1 LIDIQNQPD
10 KRKIDIDR
18 VGVKDLRYPITV
30 LDRAN
35 KIQHTVGSINMYV
48 SLPHHFRGTH
58 MSRFIEILNEHHQE
72 LHIDTLGDILKKM
85 KERLDAEDAH
95 IAVTFPYFIEKS
107 APVSGA
113 KSLMEYNCTYEGSL
127 TNRKDFILTVRVPV
141 TTLCPCSKELS
152 DRGAHNQ
159 RSEVIMQIRSK
170 KFIWIE
176 ELVEYAE
183 SSASSPLYAL
193 LKRKDEKAVTEEAYD
208 NPMFVEDMVREIAKK
223 LNSDER
229 IIWYRVESENQ
240 ESIHNHSAY
249 ASLERDKTKSME

>member
-1 LIDIQNQPD
+1 MIDIQNQPD
-10 KRKIDIDR
+10 KRRIDIDR

-48 SLPHHFRGTH
+48 NLPHHFRGTH
-58 MSRFIEILNEHHQE
+58 MSRFIEILNEHHHE
-72 LHIDTLGDILKKM
+72 LHIDTMGDVLKKM

-113 KSLMEYNCTYEGSL
+113 KSLLEYGCTYEGSL
-127 TNRKDFILTVRVPV
+127 TDKEDFTLTVRIPV

-159 RSEVIMQIRSK
+159 RSEVSIQIRSK
-170 KFIWIE
+170 IFVWIE

-193 LKRKDEKAVTEEAYD
+193 LKRKDEKAVTEKAYD
-208 NPMFVEDMVREIAKK
+208 NPMFVEDMVREIARK
-223 LNSDER
+223 LNDDDR
-229 IIWYRVESENQ
+229 ITWYRVESENH

-249 ASLERDKTKSME
+249 ASLEREKSHP

>member
-30 LDRAN
+30 LDRTN

-48 SLPHHFRGTH
+48 NLPHHFRGTH
-58 MSRFIEILNEHHQE
+58 MSRFIEILNEHHRE
-72 LHIDTLGDILKKM
+72 LHIDILGDILGKM
-85 KERLDAEDAH
+85 KERLYAEDAH

-113 KSLMEYNCTYEGSL
+113 KSLMEYGCTYEGSL
-127 TNRKDFILTVRVPV
+127 TDKADFTLTVQIPV

-159 RSEVIMQIRSK
+159 RSVVTIQIRSK
-170 KFIWIE
+170 KFVWIE

-183 SSASSPLYAL
+183 SSSSSPLFAL
-193 LKRKDEKAVTEEAYD
+193 LKRKDEKAVTEKAFD
-208 NPMFVEDMVREIAKK
+208 NPMFVEDIVREIAKK
-223 LNSDER
+223 LNADER
-229 IIWYRVESENQ
+229 ITWYRVESENH

-249 ASLERDKTKSME
+249 ASLERDKT

>member
-1 LIDIQNQPD
+1 MIDIQNQPD

-30 LDRAN
+30 LDRTN
-35 KIQHTVGSINMYV
+35 KIQHTVGSINMFV
-48 SLPHHFRGTH
+48 NLPHHFRGTH
-58 MSRFIEILNEHHQE
+58 MSRFIEILNEHHLE
-72 LHIDTLGDILKKM
+72 LHIDILGDILGKM

-113 KSLMEYNCTYEGSL
+113 KSLMEYGCTYEGSL
-127 TNRKDFILTVRVPV
+127 TDKADFTLTVQIPV

-159 RSEVIMQIRSK
+159 RSVVTIQIRSK
-170 KFIWIE
+170 KFVWIE

-183 SSASSPLYAL
+183 SSSSSPLFAL
-193 LKRKDEKAVTEEAYD
+193 LKRKDEKAVTEKAFD

-223 LNSDER
+223 LNGDDR
-229 IIWYRVESENQ
+229 ITWYRVESENH

-249 ASLERDKTKSME
+249 ASLERNKT